1 MIAEPNIDK
10 LHLKQV
16 LENEFGFSVES
27 IEFNPKGEASLSYL
41 VYSGGKIFFLKIY
54 DTSSVDERIFRF
66 MSELYEIC
74 GIKNIV
80 HPIKTKANKLSISL
94 GKNILVLFEYIK
106 GNTWAEKQLS
116 KEKFEKLGKIL
127 AQIHLS
133 KNKIG
138 AYPVKEDFT
147 NPFTNNFKNIYSAMK
162 KFDNPSIYQKELIE
176 IYKKYE
182 DKFIREFEELEA
194 TGNKLK
200 KSNNEFVNC
209 HGEPSPGNV
218 MVSESGEIYLVD
230 WDSPLFAPKEK
241 DLLFFDK
248 FSWVFEGYGE
258 ISKDAEINTDARK
271 YYTHLWNLGEIVD
284 WARRVLF
291 KENSD
296 EENKHNL
303 DKLKEFLDYSGI
315 AQYG

>member
-27 IEFNPKGEASLSYL
+27 IEFDPRGEASLSYL
-41 VYSGGKIFFLKIY
+41 IHSGGKIFFLKVY
-54 DTSSVDERIFRF
+54 DTSSIDERIFRF
-66 MSELYEIC
+66 ISELYEIC
-74 GIKNIV
+74 GIKNVV
-80 HPIKTKANKLSISL
+80 HPIKTKADKLSIIF
-94 GKNILVLFEYIK
+94 GRNVLVLFEYVSGK
-106 GNTWAEKQLS
+106 TWAEKQLS
-116 KEKFEKLGKIL
+116 EEQFKKLGKII

-138 AYPVKEDFT
+138 AYPVKEDFR

-162 KFDNPSIYQKELIE
+162 KLDNPNIYQRELIN
-176 IYKKYE
+176 IYKKYK
-182 DKFIREFEELEA
+182 DKFISELEELEA

-200 KSNNEFVNC
+200 KSNIEFVNC

-218 MVSESGEIYLVD
+218 MVSESGEIYLID

-248 FSWVFEGYGE
+248 FNSVFEGYGE

-271 YYTHLWNLGEIVD
+271 YYTHLWNVGEIVD
-284 WARRVLF
+284 WAERVLF
-291 KENSD
+291 KGSSD

-303 DKLKEFLDYSGI
+303 DKLEEFLDYSEI
-315 AQYG
+315 F